1 MMRCH
6 PTPLVT
12 AANPRRGRA
21 FTLIELLVVIAIIA
35 ILAGLLLPALA
46 KAKAKAQG
54 ILCMNNGNQLIKAL
68 HMYCGDYADYLPPN
82 PSDGNTTPYGNWVG
96 GEAGPGEAQEFNTDI
111 LQDPTRCLLSP
122 YLANTLGVW
131 HCPADKRVGL
141 YQGTNTTLKG
151 QKIPCARSVSMSQA
165 VGTLGFSGPTS
176 PVYGPWLTGSHG
188 EAYNK
193 WLTYGTLGGMSNP
206 GPASTFM
213 ILDEDAN
220 SINDGGLAVSCQVAV
235 WIDWPSTAHN
245 MACGLAFGDGH
256 SEVHKWIVG
265 TTKVINGNVAQLAV
279 PGSQDWIWIS
289 QRCSALR

>member
-1 MMRCH
+1 LISSRDGSCRR
-6 PTPLVT
+6 
-12 AANPRRGRA
+12 PRKWRRRFEFLLARA
-21 FTLIELLVVIAIIA
+21 
-35 ILAGLLLPALA
+35 
-46 KAKAKAQG
+46 
-54 ILCMNNGNQLIKAL
+54 
-68 HMYCGDYADYLPPN
+68 CGDRRQGVPIR
-82 PSDGNTTPYGNWVG
+82 G
-96 GEAGPGEAQEFNTDI
+96 GIGQAQEFNTDI
-111 LQDPTRCLLSP
+111 LQDPTSCLLSP
-122 YLANTLGVW
+122 YLANTIAVW
-131 HCPADKRVGL
+131 HCPADKRVGF
-141 YQGTNTTLKG
+141 YQGTNTVLKG